1 MGASMAK
8 AAAEA
13 AGEGAA
19 KAPASPMARFKW
31 PAVGVVAVAIIA
43 WLATRGKKK
52 QLPDQARSPPPRP
65 TRPQFTPTHL
75 IARAED
81 AHGGRGEAGL
91 QEGLPEQVRA
101 GVALRPSVCDM

>member
-52 QLPDQARSPPPRP
+52 QLPDQARSPTPP
-65 TRPQFTPTHL
+65 HL
-75 IARAED
+75 GARAED

>member
-52 QLPDQARSPPPRP
+52 QLPDQARSPTPPHPPRNSPQP
-65 TRPQFTPTHL
+65 TSLRAQKTPAVDEEKL
-75 IARAED
+75 DYRKD
-81 AHGGRGEAGL
+81 YRNK
-91 QEGLPEQVRA
+91 
-101 GVALRPSVCDM
+101 